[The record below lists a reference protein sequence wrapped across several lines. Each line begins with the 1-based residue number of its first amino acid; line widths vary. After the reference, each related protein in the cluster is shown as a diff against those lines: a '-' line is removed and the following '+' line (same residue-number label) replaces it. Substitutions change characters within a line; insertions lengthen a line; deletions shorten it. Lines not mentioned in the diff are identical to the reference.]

1 MKKIIDFRT
10 GEQINIIDEFGC
22 CINNLV
28 KIEFRTGR
36 LFVIDEFE
44 LDITER
50 VKIEKVR

>member
-10 GEQINIIDEFGC
+10 GEQINIIDEF
-22 CINNLV
+22 
-28 KIEFRTGR
+28 
-36 LFVIDEFE
+36 E